1 MPLLKIIIVILGL
14 NVFIIFLLK
23 REWLFNK
30 KPFVFLLCFNL
41 LLLFAGFYFPSHSI
55 GDSRFTPLL
64 RVPFFYQ
71 ILLLPLSW
79 IYRKLYHKDPVDTL
93 WSMDIRLMRDGI
105 FNFIYAV
112 LLFIIVIM
120 VY

>member
-1 MPLLKIIIVILGL
+1 MSPLNIFIVFLGL
-14 NVFIIFLLK
+14 NVFIIFVVK

-30 KPFVFLLCFNL
+30 KPFGLLLSFNLFLLL
-41 LLLFAGFYFPSHSI
+41 AGFYFPAHSI
-55 GDSRFTPLL
+55 GDPRFTPLL
-64 RVPFFYQ
+64 RVPFIYQ
-71 ILLLPLSW
+71 ILLLPLAW

-112 LLFIIVIM
+112 LLAIIVIM